1 MADGIDPIRSMPSL
15 RGAPALFI
23 QNFNYHCPNGGVRVP
38 TAMAVIHQSF
48 AFLNP
53 TTGFTPY
60 HYGALLHAVIEFFF
74 LIDQAQAEKA
84 LQVLVNGHLFKPEVN
99 LFLRYPRAVEELPGC
114 QFGYSVRLVQGL

>member
-53 TTGFTPY
+53 ATGFTPY
-60 HYGALLHAVIEFFF
+60 HLPASITAATGTAASAAREATSATRAGGCLAFRGLYGLLCH
-74 LIDQAQAEKA
+74 L
-84 LQVLVNGHLFKPEVN
+84 NGMFNTL
-99 LFLRYPRAVEELPGC
+99 
-114 QFGYSVRLVQGL
+114 